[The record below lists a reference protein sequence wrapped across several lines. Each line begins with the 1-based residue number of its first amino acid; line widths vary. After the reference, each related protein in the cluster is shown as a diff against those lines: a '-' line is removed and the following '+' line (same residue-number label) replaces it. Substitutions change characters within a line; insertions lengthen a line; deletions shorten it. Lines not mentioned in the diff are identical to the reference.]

1 MESWTSVHV
10 WSDGGGSVAGELTFD
25 GYEEYLG
32 GLKGR
37 IRAAQ
42 IRSALAVNR
51 ELVALYWQ
59 IGRDVLRQQRRQ
71 GWGRKVIDRL
81 SGDLRREFPEIK
93 GFSVRNLKY
102 MRAFA
107 EAYPDEGFVQQLAAQ
122 IPWFHNC
129 AILDAVKEPAARA
142 WYVRQTIAQGW
153 SRSVL
158 THQIGVGLFERQ
170 GGAATNFAATLP
182 PVQSDLA
189 QQALKD
195 SYLFDFLS
203 LGPAARERDLEQGL
217 LEHIRKFLLE
227 LGRGFAFVGNQ
238 YHLEVGD
245 QDFYIDLLFYH
256 FKLRCFVVIDLK
268 TGSFQPEFAGKLGF
282 YLSAVDDLLRHPD
295 DRPTLGLI
303 LCKSSNRVI
312 AEYTLRD
319 ARRPMGVSTYEL
331 LPEEIKRSLPS
342 IEELETRLC
351 LSLQEDL

>member
-1 MESWTSVHV
+1 MSPRTSQRGADLTRFIRILQPNCTRKVV
-10 WSDGGGSVAGELTFD
+10 GWATVFGFRPRTVAQLSIWCFDGIMDKRSCLVGWGGSVAGELTFD

-32 GLKGR
+32 GLKAR

-71 GWGRKVIDRL
+71 GWGSKVIDRL

-107 EAYPDEGFVQQLAAQ
+107 EAYPDKGFVQQLAAQ

-158 THQIGVGLFERQ
+158 THQIDAGLFERQ

-182 PVQSDLA
+182 SVQSDLA

-203 LGPAARERDLEQGL
+203 LGPAARER
-217 LEHIRKFLLE
+217 I
-227 LGRGFAFVGNQ
+227 
-238 YHLEVGD
+238 
-245 QDFYIDLLFYH
+245 
-256 FKLRCFVVIDLK
+256 
-268 TGSFQPEFAGKLGF
+268 
-282 YLSAVDDLLRHPD
+282 
-295 DRPTLGLI
+295 
-303 LCKSSNRVI
+303 
-312 AEYTLRD
+312 
-319 ARRPMGVSTYEL
+319 
-331 LPEEIKRSLPS
+331 
-342 IEELETRLC
+342 
-351 LSLQEDL
+351 